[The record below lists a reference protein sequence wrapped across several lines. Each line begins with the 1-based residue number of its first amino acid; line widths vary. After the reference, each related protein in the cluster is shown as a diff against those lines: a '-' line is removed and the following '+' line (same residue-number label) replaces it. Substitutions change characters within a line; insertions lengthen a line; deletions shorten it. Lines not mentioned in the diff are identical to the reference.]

1 MGAPKGNK
9 HAVGNK
15 GGRPRKYDLELEA
28 KELLDF
34 SLKDE
39 CLSLEDFTN
48 LKEYCASD
56 LSRFA
61 SESLEFCEALKKAK
75 ERIGNR
81 REKKANTNE
90 MNYGVWSRSA
100 RLYQIPLSL
109 SEDQVKENE
118 LERKM
123 RLVEYEMKL
132 KSKIDSNVT
141 ENILSQFNDL
151 MHQLSG
157 LQSSRKIDENKI
169 REETKS

>member
-39 CLSLEDFTN
+39 CLSLVDFTH

-56 LSRFA
+56 LSRFS

-81 REKKANTNE
+81 REKKVNTNE
-90 MNYGVWSRSA
+90 LNYGVWSRSA
-100 RLYQIPLSL
+100 RLYEKILRDEEEESKDL
-109 SEDQVKENE
+109 ET
-118 LERKM
+118 ERKM
-123 RLVEYEMKL
+123 KLLEYELKLKAQVAAQASSPFQASINYDDIIMKQQAEIAIL
-132 KSKIDSNVT
+132 KSKLNDS
-141 ENILSQFNDL
+141 Q
-151 MHQLSG
+151 
-157 LQSSRKIDENKI
+157 
-169 REETKS
+169 